1 MKRNFWL
8 ATLLVCSM
16 PALACNDRPSFTLT
30 NQHGEKTGLILS
42 QDHFLAS
49 PAWTPSTEEPP
60 LSVGRAITIA
70 LEWAKRANDRYDGVE
85 FSGISLKE
93 YSCYNS
99 PTYWFYIVDYTPTFD
114 GNEVSGARSFVAVL
128 FDGSVIFPKEIH
140 E

>member
-1 MKRNFWL
+1 MKRIFWL
-8 ATLLVCSM
+8 ATYLLCSTS
-16 PALACNDRPSFTLT
+16 ALACDGRPLYTLT
-30 NQHGEKTGLILS
+30 NQHGEKIRLILS

-70 LEWAKRANDRYDGVE
+70 LEWAKRAHDRYDGVE

-93 YSCYNS
+93 FSCYKS
-99 PTYWFYIVDYTPTFD
+99 PTYWFYLVDYTPTFD
-114 GNEVSGARSFVAVL
+114 GNEVAGARSFVAVL
-128 FDGSVIFPKEIH
+128 FDGSVIGPEEVH